1 VSSYVSSTAYGN
13 ANDLPIVGE
22 WNGSGTKG
30 IGIFRNGTWIL
41 DTNGNGVPDGS
52 DKTVAFGQAGDVP
65 VVGDWR
71 GTGRIALGLFRQGTF
86 ILDLSSHLSGI
97 PTGR

>member
-1 VSSYVSSTAYGN
+1 MCRRTFRRPRTGTRPTFPS
-13 ANDLPIVGE
+13 L
-22 WNGSGTKG
+22 GSGTKG

-86 ILDLSSHLSGI
+86 ILDLSGHLSGI